1 MVYISAVESSTPTSL
16 IDTLRACLAALAS
29 ASGFTQGEILDQA
42 CDRKRCTDMASVL
55 WQMVEEF
62 SEASLKEIARLFGI
76 PVEVVSD
83 GLIKLHDDSFVRAL
97 RTEIKKQI
105 TLQEIARFS
114 NPEADRWKVRAYQA
128 ERELANVR
136 QIAKNGGSWEAI
148 EAYLDEP

>member
-16 IDTLRACLAALAS
+16 IDTLRACLTSLAT
-29 ASGFTQGEILDQA
+29 ASGFSQGEILDQA
-42 CDRKRCTDMASVL
+42 CDRKRCTDMASIL

-76 PVEVVSD
+76 PGEVVSD
-83 GLIKLHDDSFVRAL
+83 GLIKLHDDTFLAPL
-97 RTEIKKQI
+97 RREIKKQI
-105 TLQEIARFS
+105 TLQQVARDC
-114 NPEADRWKVRAYQA
+114 NPDAIRWKARAFRA